1 MELNLIP
8 AIQEQFE
15 QQILA
20 KTSYGQKELPE
31 LLKSAIIT
39 VLTKEIEHLRK
50 TNHAKEKT
58 TSLEYRKGKV

>member
-15 QQILA
+15 QQCKS

-39 VLTKEIEHLRK
+39 ILTKEIEHLRK
-50 TNHAKEKT
+50 TNHAKEKEA
-58 TSLEYRKGKV
+58 SLEYRKAQV